1 MSAIKL
7 AGTVAAG
14 AAAFAAPYAVGGS
27 ALVFNTVVVIAI
39 FAVMAYGVDIILSD
53 LGEVSLAHT
62 VFFAAGAY
70 AVGVL
75 SRDAGASSWTT
86 LAAAIGLSAAVAAI
100 LGLVTYRLQG
110 FVFSLV
116 TYAAGVVCLNIAH
129 NWAFLGGSDG
139 LVGLPMLD
147 LSIGPLI
154 LKAGSSREVWPYAFA
169 LLALTLWFV
178 ASFRKSVIGRS
189 AHMIQQNE
197 RLATM
202 SGVAPRR
209 IRFRVLLI
217 SAVITGLAGW
227 LYAYQR
233 AYVGPDLIEPYFL
246 ILTLTAVVLPGK
258 RVLLGPLVGTAIL
271 MSQKAFFSFGGYF
284 DKLMLGTILVL
295 VLAVY
300 PAGLVGLAKALA
312 GLFRTLRR
320 KPADPSNPLASA
332 HAGDLPAEP
341 WRNE

>member
-1 MSAIKL
+1 MSTIKF
-7 AGTVAAG
+7 AGTIAVG
-14 AAAFAAPYAVGGS
+14 AAVFAAPYAMGDS

-62 VFFAAGAY
+62 VFFAVGAY
-70 AVGVL
+70 AVGIL

-86 LAAAIGLSAAVAAI
+86 LAAAIGFSAAVAAI

-116 TYAAGVVCLNIAH
+116 TYAAGVVCLSVAH

-139 LVGLPMLD
+139 LVGIPILD
-147 LSIGPLI
+147 LSVGPLT
-154 LKAGSSREVWPYAFA
+154 LTAVSSREFWPYAFA

-209 IRFRVLLI
+209 IRFRVLVV
-217 SAVITGLAGW
+217 SAIVTGLAGW

-258 RVLLGPLVGTAIL
+258 RVLLGPLIGIAIL
-271 MSQKAFFSFGGYF
+271 MTQKAFFSFGGYF
-284 DKLMLGTILVL
+284 DKLVLGTILVL

-300 PAGLVGLAKALA
+300 PAGLVGLAEAFA
-312 GLFRTLRR
+312 GKFKTLRT
-320 KPADPSNPLASA
+320 KPADSI
-332 HAGDLPAEP
+332 
-341 WRNE
+341 R